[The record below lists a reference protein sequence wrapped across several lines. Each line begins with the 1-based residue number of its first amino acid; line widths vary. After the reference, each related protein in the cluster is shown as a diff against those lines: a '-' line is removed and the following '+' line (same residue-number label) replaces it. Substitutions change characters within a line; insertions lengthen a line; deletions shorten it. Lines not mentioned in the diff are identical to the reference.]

1 MQKVLITGS
10 SSWIALHIV
19 SELLKNNFFVKCSLR
34 DLNKSTE
41 INDIFANK
49 FNNSNKIEYC
59 KLDIL
64 KDHSFD
70 DVMSD
75 VQYVIH
81 TAVPDPNKKYSYP
94 SELIDLTVESTLR
107 VLKYASKNNIKKVIL
122 TSSLATVAYGNNKDR
137 SQFNAESWT
146 NLNNINLNNYI
157 VSKTLAEKKAWK
169 FAENKNFEL
178 YSINPG
184 FVIGPTL
191 KNDLSGISIQKIEKI
206 LTKKTFVIPNRY
218 VNYIDVRDLAKMHV
232 KLLLLKNS
240 PVKRFVAA
248 SKTPIS
254 FLKINEI
261 LKSNGYSVTTIIIP
275 NIFIK
280 LAGLFFKRF
289 RQMSY
294 LLNVKIDIDN
304 SCTKNHLEW
313 KERPVEES
321 LLDMA
326 KSITSNMNRKK

>member
-1 MQKVLITGS
+1 MSNDQFKIRLK
-10 SSWIALHIV
+10 IAKDKI
-19 SELLKNNFFVKCSLR
+19 
-34 DLNKSTE
+34 KS
-41 INDIFANK
+41 K
-49 FNNSNKIEYC
+49 NNSNKIEYC

-81 TAVPDPNKKYSYP
+81 TAAPDPNKKYSYP

-240 PVKRFVAA
+240 PVKRFIAA

-304 SCTKNHLEW
+304 SFTKNHLEW